1 MVITNK
7 AISKTSKKNGKP
19 LACFK
24 LAVMSSTAL
33 QQQTYQLTHS
43 ISRWKQN
50 PAMFVNGSGYK
61 CSC

>member
-7 AISKTSKKNGKP
+7 AISKKNGKP

-43 ISRWKQN
+43 ISR
-50 PAMFVNGSGYK
+50 
-61 CSC
+61 